1 MSRFQNKRSGI
12 INSMELKKPQIQLVY
27 WVIFVLLIVLA
38 LICILPPLWVI
49 ISSMKDLKEFLQVP
63 PTIIPKSF
71 HPEKLMDT
79 WEMLSFGKYYLNT
92 FILAI
97 GNVIF
102 NIVLNG
108 LMGYVLSRLKPK
120 GSNVVFTLMLWTMM
134 LPNAV
139 AMVPVFKN
147 IIDVPLLHINLTDSY
162 VPMWLMA
169 GANAFNVMVFKS
181 FFDGIPKDLIEA
193 ARLDGC
199 SDLGIFFRIIIP
211 LSVPVIM
218 TMLILTVDG
227 AWKDFFWPYLT
238 IRDQNRFTVMVKIF
252 SMANKTV
259 DLQMISLTFAIIPPV
274 VLFLIFQKYIM
285 QGFTLSGIKG

>member
-1 MSRFQNKRSGI
+1 
-12 INSMELKKPQIQLVY
+12 MELKKPQIQLVY